1 MMDLRFSPCLL
12 IRSLMRFVRSF
23 FTFAITLGAF
33 LAFMPLLLIGQSHRE
48 VFQRFPYKN
57 PEASITPSKSNLVV
71 YDAEAGYLSIKILND
86 AEPTTMEVN
95 FVLYKTEDGTKYYAY
110 QEITDSPKSPCKKA
124 FLKFYVQDDG
134 EWRDVTGQLLPS
146 VRISEFYGQ
155 KNTPNLIDVG
165 GIISYT
171 PDDNK
176 RGIGLGIDYALPRKG
191 TTLQATLAHR
201 CETAMS
207 AEYKKLFDECKF
219 KTIELL
225 WNKQAGWFLMGK
237 KK

>member
-1 MMDLRFSPCLL
+1 MNRIKHRCILL
-12 IRSLMRFVRSF
+12 GVVIA
-23 FTFAITLGAF
+23 FALFASTMQA
-33 LAFMPLLLIGQSHRE
+33 QSHRE
-48 VFQRFPYKN
+48 VFQRFPFKR
-57 PEASITPSKSNLVV
+57 PEASITPSKTNLVT
-71 YDAEAGYLSIKILND
+71 YNADEGYLSIQIREEANMAID
-86 AEPTTMEVN
+86 VN
-95 FVLYKTEDGTKYYAY
+95 FVLFKADDGTKYYAY
-110 QEITDSPKSPCKKA
+110 QEIVETANAACKRA

-155 KNTPNLIDVG
+155 KSTPNLVDVG

-176 RGIGLGIDYALPRKG
+176 RGVGLGIDYTLPKKG
-191 TTLQATLAHR
+191 TSIQATLANR
-201 CETAMS
+201 CEA
-207 AEYKKLFDECKF
+207 AVQADYKKLYDECKF

-225 WNKQAGWFLMGK
+225 WNKQNGWFLMGK